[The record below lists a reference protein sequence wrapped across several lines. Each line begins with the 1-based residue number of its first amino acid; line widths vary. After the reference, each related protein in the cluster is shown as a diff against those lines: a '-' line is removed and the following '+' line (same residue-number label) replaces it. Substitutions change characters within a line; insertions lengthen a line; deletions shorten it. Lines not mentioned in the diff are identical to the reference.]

1 MKKTVWMILFCLC
14 LLLTAG
20 ALAEETRLTCPDLQP
35 AQVNPSVPAGSFTL
49 DSNNH
54 LYLNINTKATN
65 WNKLITLAGLP
76 SDNLTLRFSLTA
88 PAGAARFTV
97 DGATDTKFEPEWFR
111 SYDYC
116 DPVHNSSISFR
127 IPYARYLRDTEMV
140 TFTPEPNL
148 VLIAIRWY
156 KADQSVLMDEYYYIH
171 LPTGSVRVHP
181 NYPSAIVPE
190 KRDGLQTFLSYA
202 GVKYRVFRGSLS
214 ELTTLVKAPAGAAQF
229 TYDGGTQS
237 VQNGYAKLTSD
248 ATVTNTQHYAIT
260 WQDQSG
266 REISTEALYIS
277 VNVYSSK
284 PAVAER
290 DDLNPLINGNQGWMG
305 INAVARQVMTAQI
318 GYKGVNGWMNIR
330 MQGGPRMV
338 WEDLQESRYVL
349 RLKVPDGAKSLFVTE
364 LSEDIYEPL
373 DDQQIQG
380 MMHEFSQRPNENFDL
395 VSGPEYIYQE
405 GLLKNMTPGDPRIAV
420 YAPYIPQDEDYGRV
434 RLFFWY
440 DANNEL
446 ISTSTYWVLITTSDV
461 GTFVTR
467 PFHRE
472 ADIRD
477 RVEQPCFVDDRHDDW
492 QLQSHYNPQSGNN
505 AYQVELTLLDD
516 SGLNVQPDGSIVFYL
531 PYPDGMSYQ
540 NGATWTLRHY
550 LDDGYETYETIQ
562 VTATEYGLRFE
573 SGSLSPFVLLWDG
586 GTEPQPAAAPKTGDS
601 SPLALYAAL
610 TALSAALMVLL
621 AARRKKA

>member
-76 SDNLTLRFSLTA
+76 SDNLTLRFSLTK
-88 PAGAARFTV
+88 PEGADRCAIES
-97 DGATDTKFEPEWFR
+97 GTDTYFNPDWFR
-111 SYDYC
+111 SYGDC
-116 DPVHNSSISFR
+116 DPIYGNSVSFR

-148 VLIAIRWY
+148 ALFAIRWY

-171 LPTGSVRVHP
+171 LPSGSVRVHP
-181 NYPSAIVPE
+181 DYPAAIVPE

-229 TYDGGTQS
+229 AYDGGTQS

-248 ATVTNTQHYAIT
+248 ARVTNTQHYAIT

-380 MMHEFSQRPNENFDL
+380 MMHEFSQRPNEGFDL

-420 YAPYIPQDEDYGRV
+420 YAPYLPQDDDIGMV

-440 DANNEL
+440 DADGDL
-446 ISTSTYWVLITTSDV
+446 TSLYWALITTSDV

-516 SGLNVQPDGSIVFYL
+516 SGLDVQPNGSTVFYL

-562 VTATEYGLRFE
+562 VTSTEYGLRFE
-573 SGSLSPFVLLWDG
+573 SSSLSPFVLLWDG

>member
-1 MKKTVWMILFCLC
+1 
-14 LLLTAG
+14 
-20 ALAEETRLTCPDLQP
+20 
-35 AQVNPSVPAGSFTL
+35 
-49 DSNNH
+49 
-54 LYLNINTKATN
+54 
-65 WNKLITLAGLP
+65 
-76 SDNLTLRFSLTA
+76 
-88 PAGAARFTV
+88 
-97 DGATDTKFEPEWFR
+97 
-111 SYDYC
+111 
-116 DPVHNSSISFR
+116 
-127 IPYARYLRDTEMV
+127 
-140 TFTPEPNL
+140 
-148 VLIAIRWY
+148 
-156 KADQSVLMDEYYYIH
+156 QSVLMDEYYYIH
-171 LPTGSVRVHP
+171 LPSGSVRVHP
-181 NYPSAIVPE
+181 DYPAAIVPE

-266 REISTEALYIS
+266 REISTEAMYIS

-373 DDQQIQG
+373 DDQQIRG
-380 MMHEFSQRPNENFDL
+380 MLQDLSTRPDENFDL

-420 YAPYIPQDEDYGRV
+420 YAPYIPQDEDYGMV

-440 DANNEL
+440 GADNKL
-446 ISTSTYWVLITTSDV
+446 ISTYWALITTSDV

-516 SGLNVQPDGSIVFYL
+516 SGLNVQPDGSTVFYL

-562 VTATEYGLRFE
+562 VTSTEYGLRFE
-573 SGSLSPFVLLWDG
+573 SSSLSPFVLLWDG